1 MMHSIQTEGGAEHV
15 RKHESLP
22 VRDALSN
29 AGLPDGEGCA
39 LFSVLQKELNRR
51 QAHSCFDFVRELS
64 REPRFLFCERR
75 KKL

>member
-15 RKHESLP
+15 RRHERRP

-29 AGLPDGEGCA
+29 AGLPDGEGCV

-51 QAHSCFDFVRELS
+51 QTHSCFDFARELS
-64 REPRFLFCERR
+64 REPRFLFCEKR